1 MSTDIYEELSIERK
15 KMQANGKLPEWFT
28 TGGWQMFKET
38 YQYQADGYNEQIMRI
53 ATCMS
58 KHASSFLDKSHPYY
72 ERITKNY
79 GTSWEEA
86 FYNVLTKG
94 HLSPSSP
101 VLSNGGTERGSP
113 VSCSGQTVG
122 DSINAFYSARH
133 ESALLTK
140 EGFGT
145 SAYLGGIRSRGST
158 ISKGGRAEGT
168 IPVLVGFA
176 QDAKDVSQAG
186 VRRGSQASYIEIDH
200 GDFDEWADYL
210 HKNPQGLNIG
220 WIITKE
226 FIQRCEEGDKESLR
240 RFQKALWVK
249 MQTGKG
255 YFWKVDH
262 VNEQQPEMYVE
273 HGLRNKASNLC
284 TEIVLT
290 ADEFHTYTCVLSS
303 LNLFY
308 FDEFFATG
316 AVFIATVF
324 LDCVA
329 EDFIIRGRSIRGL
342 EKAVRYTEKARS
354 LGLGTLGFH
363 SYLQKN
369 SIPFE
374 SFDAH
379 QKNNTIF
386 KHIHDESLDASK
398 WMAEEWGE
406 PEWCEG
412 YRLRNTHRIA
422 IAPNMSSAVMAG
434 QVSQG
439 IEPFYANVFLQ
450 PTSTGEMQRINPIFL
465 EIMQQRD
472 KYNKATMRSI
482 IDNNG
487 SVQHLP
493 WLTDHEKD
501 VFKTAFEIDQ
511 RAILRLASARQK
523 YICQGQSLNLFFDAD
538 EKEEYIAQIH
548 KEAFLDKDI
557 KGLYYIRTLA
567 GVQAAK
573 DTCIACEG

>member
-1 MSTDIYEELSIERK
+1 MTTDIYEELSAERK
-15 KMQANGKLPEWFT
+15 QMQKDGKLPEWFT
-28 TGGWQMFKET
+28 TGSWQMFKDT
-38 YQYQADGYNEQIMRI
+38 YQYQADGYLEQILRV
-53 ATCMS
+53 ATCMAR
-58 KHASSFLDKSHPYY
+58 HAPSFLNETHPLHD
-72 ERITKNY
+72 RITKNY
-79 GTSWEEA
+79 GTSWEEV
-86 FYNVLTKG
+86 FYNVMAKG
-94 HLSPSSP
+94 HLAPSSP
-101 VLSNGGTERGSP
+101 VLSNGGTKRGSP

-122 DSINAFYSARH
+122 DSIDGFYSARH

-145 SAYLGGIRSRGST
+145 SAYLGGIRPRGSA
-158 ISKGGRAEGT
+158 ISKGGKAEGSM
-168 IPVLVGFA
+168 PVLVGFS
-176 QDAKDVSQAG
+176 QDARDVSQAG
-186 VRRGSQASYIEIDH
+186 VRRGSWAGYLDIDH
-200 GDFDEWADYL
+200 GDFDEWADHL
-210 HKNPQGLNIG
+210 HKNPQGMNVG
-220 WIITKE
+220 WNVSRE
-226 FIQRCEEGDKESLR
+226 FIQKCEDGDEESIR

-262 VNEQQPEMYVE
+262 VNEQQPQMYID
-273 HGLRNKASNLC
+273 HGLKNKASNLC
-284 TEIVLT
+284 TEITLH
-290 ADEFHTYTCVLSS
+290 ADEFFTYTCVLSS
-303 LNLFY
+303 VNLLY
-308 FDEFFATG
+308 FDELFATG
-316 AVFIATVF
+316 AIFVSTVF
-324 LDCVA
+324 LDCVS
-329 EDFIIRGRSIRGL
+329 EEFIQRGKSIRGL
-342 EKAVRYTEKARS
+342 EKSVRYTERARS

-379 QKNNTIF
+379 QRNTLIF
-386 KHIHDESLDASK
+386 KHIHDESLAASR
-398 WMAEEWGE
+398 WMAEAWGE

-412 YRLRNTHRIA
+412 YGVRNTHRTA

-465 EIMQQRD
+465 AIMQEKG
-472 KYNKATMRSI
+472 KYTKATMRSI

-487 SVQHLP
+487 SVQHLT
-493 WLTDHEKD
+493 WLSDHEKD

-511 RAILRLASARQK
+511 RAILRLASTRQK
-523 YICQGQSLNLFFDAD
+523 YVCQGQSLNLFFDAD

-548 KEAFLDKDI
+548 KEALLDESI

-573 DTCIACEG
+573 DTCVACEG